1 MYKRLWNQTTKV
13 ASQHTARALKRITDT
28 CPSPTPKMRLN
39 VAEVGESP
47 ASVPLVVVAVAEGAL
62 TASSDRADAMKFS
75 HAEIVSDGKTK
86 VDVAEPDPYN
96 IADSPGSMFLNPSI
110 NDESS
115 PPVTETEPF
124 EEVVTSPVE
133 LLPSMNSRKKTKA

>member
-1 MYKRLWNQTTKV
+1 
-13 ASQHTARALKRITDT
+13 
-28 CPSPTPKMRLN
+28 MRLN

-96 IADSPGSMFLNPSI
+96 IADSPGSTFLNPSI
-110 NDESS
+110 NDES
-115 PPVTETEPF
+115 
-124 EEVVTSPVE
+124 
-133 LLPSMNSRKKTKA
+133 